1 MSKHAAADLG
11 QRAQTLAPTVEN
23 GGEEAEGKAK
33 SGSSANEQAVTSFPR
48 AVRVTSFCS
57 HHRLQTPALAT
68 PTPLWSSAPLSLDS
82 YFLKTTQKK

>member
-48 AVRVTSFCS
+48 AVCHLLLQSP
-57 HHRLQTPALAT
+57 QTPNPCPGLPYPTVVKCAL
-68 PTPLWSSAPLSLDS
+68 
-82 YFLKTTQKK
+82 FLGQLLLKNNTER